1 MVDFGRLGLAGSVCV
16 LCCDGA
22 ERSVLVLL
30 RLGFVRVGLGI
41 LMATMCC
48 GVVENGDFVIVFLC
62 NVSITLCLLLFLYC
76 DFCVDVCIRIIDF
89 FVS

>member
-1 MVDFGRLGLAGSVCV
+1 MFCVVIWLILVGSVWV

-41 LMATMCC
+41 LMGRC
-48 GVVENGDFVIVFLC
+48 VVESWKTVIL
-62 NVSITLCLLLFLYC
+62 
-76 DFCVDVCIRIIDF
+76 
-89 FVS
+89 